1 MNKKQIIELAR
12 KLRKNQTNAEKIL
25 WSVLRNKQLDG
36 KKIVRQHPLIYEN
49 RNDKNLSFYIPDF
62 YCAEHKLVV
71 ELDGKIHD
79 FQREYD
85 EQRTLIINSMGINV
99 LRIKNEE
106 LGNIEIVKEK
116 IRQFF

>member
-25 WSVLRNKQLDG
+25 WAVLRNRQLDG
-36 KKIVRQHPLIYEN
+36 KKFVRQHPLIYEN
-49 RNDKNLSFYIPDF
+49 RNNDLSFYIPDF

-79 FQREYD
+79 FQMEYD